1 MELRKVAINAQALSS
16 STIVKLK
23 RAPILI
29 GFRRVQKQES
39 EAPVGGSEEDLYLE
53 HSLLAS
59 SGVAI
64 VDDTIILQHFGE
76 AIFCAPQED
85 TLESGCNSTHF

>member
-1 MELRKVAINAQALSS
+1 MAINAQALSS

-29 GFRRVQKQES
+29 GFRRVQKQEP
-39 EAPVGGSEEDLYLE
+39 EAPATGSEEDWNLE
-53 HSLLAS
+53 HNLLAS

-85 TLESGCNSTHF
+85 TLESKYSSIHF